1 MPLPGSQRLCTPFLR
16 LGDEMIP
23 WPSESGVV
31 ALQLS
36 EFCGKVYQFCD
47 RRVSKGAWNA
57 FCISFWLWFL
67 PAILTKM
74 VVSGSGP
81 GYKNCP
87 QSGKE
92 ETQTFAPKKV
102 PLFPFQPA
110 VAGWCEM
117 NGKGVVPFPLSC
129 LKIGGKKWPYSQ
141 SSQSGFGHLPDH
153 NCIRRLAECDA
164 CPRWK
169 SGIKKELPDLLQKG
183 RCIKNRRDSREV
195 SRESRENLLHL
206 A

>member
-1 MPLPGSQRLCTPFLR
+1 MCSEFELRMPLPGSQRLCTPFLR

-23 WPSESGVV
+23 WPSESGVI
-31 ALQLS
+31 ALHLS

-57 FCISFWLWFL
+57 FCISFWVWFL
-67 PAILTKM
+67 PVILAKM

-92 ETQTFAPKKV
+92 KPQTFAPKKV

-129 LKIGGKKWPYSQ
+129 LKIENSKIGHNLPILKWVWASAQSKLRLTASLFHKKSFFTSKPP
-141 SSQSGFGHLPDH
+141 FP
-153 NCIRRLAECDA
+153 I
-164 CPRWK
+164 
-169 SGIKKELPDLLQKG
+169 
-183 RCIKNRRDSREV
+183 
-195 SRESRENLLHL
+195 
-206 A
+206 